1 MWLIIPGN
9 KLGIVVGDL
18 EPYVSYAADNTQTYL
33 GADYVLDHCF
43 PSTECL
49 CTSVLFCF
57 VFLFLFDLIL
67 LCEHCI
73 VCLSCF
79 LFFLAAV
86 RAFIFGETVPQ
97 LIGCGLMW

>member
-1 MWLIIPGN
+1 MAFSSFMWLIIPGN

-57 VFLFLFDLIL
+57 LI
-67 LCEHCI
+67 
-73 VCLSCF
+73 
-79 LFFLAAV
+79 
-86 RAFIFGETVPQ
+86 FI
-97 LIGCGLMW
+97 